1 MQVYKN
7 SEDLCFI
14 TSQLLFA
21 VTYQNCTGKA
31 MHNYLSVYT
40 IWSSTEYH
48 LHLLRDIARVGRV
61 VRLPQAAQSKGPKN
75 EYFKLNKLI
84 VCD

>member
-48 LHLLRDIARVGRV
+48 LHL
-61 VRLPQAAQSKGPKN
+61 
-75 EYFKLNKLI
+75 
-84 VCD
+84 